1 MKLGDVKSNTYI
13 NSGKEIN
20 NKYRKFKVGY
30 VFRILEYQHIKIFL
44 QKVTFKI
51 GLKWF

>member
-20 NKYRKFKVGY
+20 NKYRKFK
-30 VFRILEYQHIKIFL
+30 ILEYQHIKIFL

-51 GLKWF
+51 GLKRF